1 MIARVNMYCIEIIR
15 SQSKKKAFTKS
26 CTKWAD
32 DLGKK
37 EIEKDLTQMK
47 KYCTT
52 VRIIVHTQMKIL
64 RRRYVAILCP
74 PHPLFFAYDDTT
86 LRTA

>member
-1 MIARVNMYCIEIIR
+1 MFTNVYFR

-37 EIEKDLTQMK
+37 EIEKELSQMK

-52 VRIIVHTQMKIL
+52 IRIIVHTQMKLL
-64 RRRYVAILCP
+64 RRRSCTMI
-74 PHPLFFAYDDTT
+74 T
-86 LRTA
+86 LSHVTLK